1 MNIPVFIIAGEVSG
15 DYFAAELMA
24 QLKEQKP
31 ISFIGCGGSKMRTQG
46 LNPIAEDNSLFSA
59 IGYIEALGF
68 VHKHWKILTR
78 IITAIKKHQCKHII
92 LVDHE
97 VFNILVAKKIRK
109 HLGNSVKI
117 YFYIPPRVS
126 MWGSKVTPVVAKLCD
141 AIFCYMQP
149 DLEFYQ
155 KYNKNSFFFGN
166 PLAKKLKTFIPNK
179 NFFSEHHLDPNNHY
193 IALMPGS
200 RRQEIKEL
208 LPIFLQT
215 ALRLHLERN
224 IHFLMSIAHD
234 DLRHQIQKIIDK
246 THVQHCVH
254 IINDSGLNVM
264 HYCELGLVSAGTITL
279 EAVMVG
285 MYPIITYRLSNMTFN
300 FIKKSERL
308 GNETLIGL
316 PNVFLKQ
323 RIFPEILQFE
333 VTTERLYQESIYFL
347 DMNPEIKKYLMTNAQ
362 ERLGDTLGSIHS
374 TGHVADYIIDELEQS
389 YG

>member
-15 DYFAAELMA
+15 DYFAAELMS

-31 ISFIGCGGSKMRTQG
+31 ILFIGCGGPKMQTQG
-46 LNPIAEDNSLFSA
+46 LNSIAEDNSLFSA
-59 IGYIEALGF
+59 VGYIEALGF
-68 VHKHWKILTR
+68 IYKHWKILNK
-78 IITAIKKHQCKHII
+78 IISYIKQHQCKHII

-109 HLGNSVKI
+109 ALGNSVKI

-126 MWGSKVTPVVAKLCD
+126 MWGSKSTSVVANLCD
-141 AIFCYMQP
+141 AVFCYMQP
-149 DLEFYQ
+149 DLDFYK

-166 PLAKKLKTFIPNK
+166 PLSKKLKTFIPKK
-179 NFFSEHHLDPNNHY
+179 NFFEDHHLDRNKHY
-193 IALMPGS
+193 MALMPGS

-224 IHFLMSIAHD
+224 IHFLMSVAHNG
-234 DLRHQIQKIIDK
+234 LSHQIQKIIK
-246 THVQHCVH
+246 KNHVQHCVH
-254 IINDSGLNVM
+254 IVNDSGLNIM
-264 HYCELGLVSAGTITL
+264 SHCDLGLVSAGTVTL

-285 MYPIITYRLSNMTFN
+285 MYPIIAYKVSNSTFN
-300 FIKKSERL
+300 FIKKSECL
-308 GNETLIGL
+308 GDETLVGL

-333 VTTERLYQESIYFL
+333 VTPERLYQESVYFL
-347 DMNPEIKKYLMTNAQ
+347 DMDSEIKKYLMTNVQ
-362 ERLGDTLGSIHS
+362 ERLGDTLGSINS
-374 TGHVADYIIDELEQS
+374 TTQTANYIINDLEQM